1 MPGRHEPVI
10 DALTEVWASVVAA
23 CAQLDAGQWQLGTDC
38 PGWSVKD
45 NLSHLIGIE
54 RMLLGDQAPP
64 ALTEVPA
71 HVRNPFGALNEAW
84 VGARRGAPGPEVLA
98 EFVDTTNRR
107 IDALSAMTTDEFD
120 VVGWSP
126 VGDAPYR
133 EFMATRVLDTWAH
146 EQDIRRALGRPGGR
160 NGAGER
166 EVLDRCEQTMPYVV
180 GKKVAP
186 PDGTSVLF
194 AVTGVLGRQI
204 VVSVDGGR
212 ASLSAAVGR
221 RPDGVPD
228 HGPGRVLAALLRTAG
243 CRGVAARRPGGHR
256 GRRRPRPEGAGRP
269 GLHDLSR
276 TGGSSRPARSEDGA
290 GLGPA
295 GMIRTARDRDGAES
309 SGARVP
315 VHSPIRMRAT
325 AAPEEGNKV
334 RLRSRSTS
342 PRSTRP
348 STG

>member
-1 MPGRHEPVI
+1 MPPRHEPVI
-10 DALTEVWASVVAA
+10 DALTEVWASVVTA
-23 CAQLDAGQWQLGTDC
+23 CAQLDAGMWQRGTDC

-54 RMLLGDQAPP
+54 RMLLGDPAPP
-64 ALTEVPA
+64 ALTDVPG
-71 HVRNPFGALNEAW
+71 HVRNPFGELNEAW
-84 VGARRGAPGPEVLA
+84 VEARRGVPGPEVLA

-126 VGDAPYR
+126 VGDVPYR

-204 VVSVDGGR
+204 AVSVHGGR
-212 ASLSAAVGR
+212 ASLSPPSADTPTVSLTMDQDVFWRRCYGR
-221 RPDGVPD
+221 LGAEESLPG
-228 HGPGRVLAALLRTAG
+228 GPVVIEGDVDLGRRVLA
-243 CRGVAARRPGGHR
+243 
-256 GRRRPRPEGAGRP
+256 
-269 GLHDLSR
+269 GL
-276 TGGSSRPARSEDGA
+276 AF
-290 GLGPA
+290 
-295 GMIRTARDRDGAES
+295 MI
-309 SGARVP
+309 
-315 VHSPIRMRAT
+315 
-325 AAPEEGNKV
+325 
-334 RLRSRSTS
+334 
-342 PRSTRP
+342 
-348 STG
+348 

>member
-1 MPGRHEPVI
+1 MPVRHEPVI
-10 DALTEVWASVVAA
+10 DALTEVWASVVTA

-54 RMLLGDQAPP
+54 RMLLGDPAPP
-64 ALTEVPA
+64 ALTDVPA

-84 VGARRGAPGPEVLA
+84 VEERRGVPGAEVLA

-107 IDALSAMTTDEFD
+107 IDALSAMTTDQFD

-126 VGDAPYR
+126 VGDVPYR

-166 EVLDRCEQTMPYVV
+166 EVLDRCERTMPYVV

-194 AVTGVLGRQI
+194 AVTGVLGRRI
-204 VVSVDGGR
+204 VVSVHGGR
-212 ASLSAAVGR
+212 ASPSAGPLADAPTASLTMDQDVFWRRCYGR
-221 RPDGVPD
+221 LGTEESLPG
-228 HGPGRVLAALLRTAG
+228 GPVVIEGDVDLGRRVLA
-243 CRGVAARRPGGHR
+243 
-256 GRRRPRPEGAGRP
+256 
-269 GLHDLSR
+269 GL
-276 TGGSSRPARSEDGA
+276 AF
-290 GLGPA
+290 
-295 GMIRTARDRDGAES
+295 MI
-309 SGARVP
+309 
-315 VHSPIRMRAT
+315 
-325 AAPEEGNKV
+325 
-334 RLRSRSTS
+334 
-342 PRSTRP
+342 
-348 STG
+348 